1 VGAGLE
7 RKQSEK
13 MATDKSEKF
22 GGKKSGRQGNKI
34 VGAMQKFDKVMDGWF
49 GYVFYAALGI
59 FIAFV
64 LYQGLAFGLGTDMPV
79 VAVVS
84 ESMEHDAS
92 MQTDHYNWLQT
103 HMNYNQSYVDSWP
116 ISGGFVRGDMP
127 IVQKLD
133 KYSVG
138 DVIVYS
144 LPNQNVPIIH
154 RIIKVNEDGSYMTKG
169 DNNPAL
175 LPFETSV
182 KWQQIHGRVIFIIP
196 KLGYFKVIL
205 SDILGLK

>member
-1 VGAGLE
+1 
-7 RKQSEK
+7 
-13 MATDKSEKF
+13 MAEDKSEEFNEKKS
-22 GGKKSGRQGNKI
+22 GKKSNRI
-34 VGAMQKFDKVMDGWF
+34 VAAMQKFDKMMDGWV
-49 GYVFYAALGI
+49 GYVFYACLGI

-64 LYQGLAFGLGTDMPV
+64 LYQGLAFGLSTDMPV

-84 ESMEHDAS
+84 ESMQHDAS
-92 MQTDHYNWLQT
+92 LQSDHYNWLQT
-103 HMNYNQSYVDSWP
+103 HMGYNRSYVDSWP
-116 ISGGFVRGDMP
+116 ISGGFMRGDMP

-133 KYSVG
+133 KYAVG

-154 RIIKVNEDGSYMTKG
+154 RIIKINEDGSYMTKG

-175 LPFETSV
+175 LPFEASV
-182 KWQQIHGRVIFIIP
+182 SPQQIHGRVIFIIP

-205 SDILGLK
+205 SDTFGLK